1 MMVGHAM
8 LAFALVAPL
17 ALALGYDRERA
28 LALGVVAGAFAAV
41 PDVDMAYAFL
51 GAAQAQVA
59 DVWAV
64 TEAFW
69 RSSRAVHRSI
79 THSLVVAVPAALAFA
94 WSVSAAGGEAEP
106 RETGRGYPLPGST
119 HTFSRRQVIALAVLA
134 GLVGVA
140 FLENGPLGAAILTVF
155 AVAGVAVAGVAR
167 RRAGLSAGEILAVG
181 LVGLLSHPFGD
192 VFTGSPPDFL
202 YPLDVTLLDGR
213 VALAADPTL
222 NLLAIFGLELATIW
236 LAAVAFCRL
245 TGRRPREHVDVR
257 ATLGAAYG
265 VAALVL
271 PAPTLSVSYHF
282 VFTVLAVGTVGVA
295 PLGMPVSRLR
305 RPTALLRPRLPTAD
319 DALSAALTGLAA
331 VTFGAAAYA
340 AGYAFVTFG

>member
-8 LAFALVAPL
+8 LAFALVVPV

-41 PDVDMAYAFL
+41 PDVDMAYALL
-51 GAAQAQVA
+51 GAAQTQVA

-69 RSSRAVHRSI
+69 QSSRAVHRST
-79 THSLVVAVPAALAFA
+79 THSLVIAVPAALAFA
-94 WSVSAAGGEAEP
+94 WSVGG
-106 RETGRGYPLPGST
+106 TGRGYALPRSP
-119 HTFSRRQVIALAVLA
+119 HALSRRQVAALAVLA

-140 FLENGPLGAAILTVF
+140 FLENGPLGAAITTVF
-155 AVAGVAVAGVAR
+155 AVSGVAVAGVAR
-167 RRAGLSAGEILAVG
+167 RRAGLSGREILAVG

-202 YPLDVTLLDGR
+202 YPLEMTLLDGR

-222 NLLAIFGLELATIW
+222 NLLAVFGLELATIW

-245 TGRRPREHVDVR
+245 TDRRPHEHVDAR

-295 PLGMPVSRLR
+295 PLGVPVGRLR
-305 RPTALLRPRLPTAD
+305 RPTAWSRPRLPDAD
-319 DALSAALTGLAA
+319 DALAAALTGLAA
-331 VTFGAAAYA
+331 VTLGAAAYA
-340 AGYAFVTFG
+340 AGYVLVGFG